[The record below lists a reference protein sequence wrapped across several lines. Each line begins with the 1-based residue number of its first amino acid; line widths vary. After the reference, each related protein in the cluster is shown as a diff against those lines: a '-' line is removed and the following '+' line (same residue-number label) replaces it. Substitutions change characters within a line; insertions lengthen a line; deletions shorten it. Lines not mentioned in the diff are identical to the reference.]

1 MTQKIIYMY
10 FTVYDYNQSLSSVT
24 LSAIITSKTTFNFNR
39 CKWRH
44 QLNLSKYYQHI
55 SDMCV
60 HKHVYKHYFK
70 FALALWHWVM
80 HIHRILADK
89 YVCSNGEVEP
99 TMYMY
104 MFCISN
110 NTNIIYYCI
119 SHTVGVWLRIN
130 TKEVCCISNAECE
143 LVYWRR
149 HSVDKIA
156 AILADNI
163 FSCIFSIFL
172 NESDRILIQISLK
185 YVPRSH
191 LDNKPTLVQVM
202 AWRRTG
208 AAVHWRTY
216 ASLGGDELTHCRAI

>member
-55 SDMCV
+55 
-60 HKHVYKHYFK
+60 
-70 FALALWHWVM
+70 
-80 HIHRILADK
+80 LADK

-119 SHTVGVWLRIN
+119 SHTVSVWLRIN

-163 FSCIFSIFL
+163 FSCIFL

-216 ASLGGDELTHCRAI
+216 ASLGGDELTYCRAI